1 MAPDLP
7 PRALPAAWRLLQ
19 ANELNHAE
27 PCDFDHHGDCQAAGH
42 SWCGHT
48 AEELRRECG
57 VRCLT
62 ELVPRVIEAEQHAE
76 TRRAGTATPTH
87 QQATLADLWSAL
99 RADESGVLAYALQ
112 QATSAAWPT
121 ERMAAQR
128 HAEAIVHASRQAG
141 Q

>member
-27 PCDFDHHGDCQAAGH
+27 PCDFNHHGDCQTAGH
-42 SWCGHT
+42 SWCGET
-48 AEELRRECG
+48 AHELRRECG

-76 TRRAGTATPTH
+76 AHRTEARARRRAGHPRRSVVRAARRRIRRARIRP
-87 QQATLADLWSAL
+87 SAG
-99 RADESGVLAYALQ
+99 D
-112 QATSAAWPT
+112 
-121 ERMAAQR
+121 QR
-128 HAEAIVHASRQAG
+128 HVAH
-141 Q
+141 

>member
-19 ANELNHAE
+19 ANEDNHTD

-42 SWCGHT
+42 SWCGET
-48 AEELRRECG
+48 AHELRRECG

-76 TRRAGTATPTH
+76 AHRTGAAGPVDA
-87 QQATLADLWSAL
+87 QATLADLWSAL

-112 QATSAAWPT
+112 QATSATWLT

>member
-27 PCDFDHHGDCQAAGH
+27 PCDFDHHGDCQA
-42 SWCGHT
+42 
-48 AEELRRECG
+48 
-57 VRCLT
+57 
-62 ELVPRVIEAEQHAE
+62 EQHAE
-76 TRRAGTATPTH
+76 TRRTEAATSTH

-112 QATSAAWPT
+112 QATSATLPT

-128 HAEAIVHASRQAG
+128 HVEAIVHASRQAG